1 MIIVGEPPNR
11 TPVSHNRCRYYRAE
25 SGAVGRA
32 SSNPTMT
39 LEQIVIGLIR
49 IAGSLPVLRWA
60 FAGALIAILVDFSD
74 LFWMGFLDL
83 GGLGNYQVF
92 DKWLDLVYMLTF
104 LWVANKWEGLERT
117 IAIALFASRMIG
129 FTAFEITQARPVLL
143 AFPNVFEF
151 WFVFVA
157 LQKHYWPNYEITR
170 ERATKWLIVLLVLKL
185 GQEWVL
191 HGGQY
196 LDSFTFFEAVES
208 IWNFATFW
216 N

>member
-1 MIIVGEPPNR
+1 
-11 TPVSHNRCRYYRAE
+11 
-25 SGAVGRA
+25 
-32 SSNPTMT
+32 MT

-60 FAGALIAILVDFSD
+60 FAGALIGIAVDFSD
-74 LFWMGFLDL
+74 LFWMGVLDL
-83 GGLGNYQVF
+83 GGLQNYQTF
-92 DKWLDLVYMLTF
+92 DKWADVVYMLTF
-104 LWVANKWEGLERT
+104 LWVANKWEGPERK
-117 IAIALFASRMIG
+117 IAIALFAFRMIG
-129 FTAFEITQARPVLL
+129 FVTFELTQIRPILL

-157 LQKHYWPNYEITR
+157 IRRHYWPNYEMPRKRIVR
-170 ERATKWLIVLLVLKL
+170 WLIIVLVLKL

-196 LDSFTFFEAVES
+196 LDRFTLFEAVEA
-208 IWNFATFW
+208 IFDFVTFR